1 MIFSPQKQKF
11 VDAATD
17 MFGGGAVLNKQNVRD
32 ASAKAG
38 VPKAGWFMKSSTNKM
53 ANRPVL
59 NKFVGMIA

>member
-38 VPKAGWFMKSSTNKM
+38 VPKETATIIPRINF
-53 ANRPVL
+53 
-59 NKFVGMIA
+59 FIF